1 MPLDILHSHRAQ
13 LVLTA
18 VAASVTTLSLLTAY
32 RSYYSKASRRRLNDD
47 ALRSV
52 TSNSDPD
59 DIIDVEKPQN
69 NDSHPDHPTT
79 ISTLAYD
86 EELLREQLARNYAFF
101 GEEGMTKIRLGS
113 VVVVGCGGVG
123 SWAAVM
129 LVRSC
134 VPMRLSYSCFQRCY
148 LQGSVKN
155 SAR

>member
-1 MPLDILHSHRAQ
+1 M
-13 LVLTA
+13 LTA
-18 VAASVTTLSLLTAY
+18 AVASLTTLSLLTAY
-32 RSYYSKASRRRLNDD
+32 RSYYSKASRRRLNSD

-52 TSNSDPD
+52 TSSSDPD
-59 DIIDVEKPQN
+59 DITGVEKPTN
-69 NDSHPDHPTT
+69 NVGHSDHPAT

-101 GEEGMTKIRLGS
+101 GEEGMTKIRSGS

-134 VPMRLSYSCFQRCY
+134 VLMRFVCLTATFIVVVYK
-148 LQGSVKN
+148 GSVKN
-155 SAR
+155 PAR